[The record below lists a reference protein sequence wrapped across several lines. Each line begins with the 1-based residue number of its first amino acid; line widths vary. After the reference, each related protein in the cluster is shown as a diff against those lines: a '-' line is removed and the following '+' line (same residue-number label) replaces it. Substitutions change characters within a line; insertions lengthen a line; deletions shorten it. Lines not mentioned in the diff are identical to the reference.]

1 MFECIK
7 DKKVLI
13 TGATGGIG
21 SHLAVMFAEY
31 GALVGV
37 HHNRSIAKANQIVRE
52 IEKKGGSGASFQS
65 DLTADSPEKMVQSF
79 VQLFGGIDIL
89 VNNAGAVIGP
99 KDILDLDVD
108 SWDKTFQLN
117 ARAPFFLAQSAF
129 EHMKGQGG
137 GKIINIS
144 SISVKYGGSS
154 QTLHYGAAKSALETV
169 TLGLS
174 KVGARHNI
182 LVNTVRGGFIDTPMH
197 QKLGRNNLEKRISMI
212 PLKRAGSPKD
222 MAGMILF
229 LASEA
234 GDFLTGETFTVA
246 GGD

>member
-1 MFECIK
+1 M
-7 DKKVLI
+7 
-13 TGATGGIG
+13 
-21 SHLAVMFAEY
+21 EY
-31 GALVGV
+31 ISVDG
-37 HHNRSIAKANQIVRE
+37 
-52 IEKKGGSGASFQS
+52 
-65 DLTADSPEKMVQSF
+65 
-79 VQLFGGIDIL
+79 
-89 VNNAGAVIGP
+89 
-99 KDILDLDVD
+99 D
-108 SWDKTFQLN
+108 SWDKTFHLN

-129 EHMKGQGG
+129 EYMKDHGG

-154 QTLHYGAAKSALETV
+154 QTLHYGAAKSVLETV

-174 KVGARHNI
+174 KAGARHNI

-229 LASEA
+229 LAS
-234 GDFLTGETFTVA
+234 
-246 GGD
+246 